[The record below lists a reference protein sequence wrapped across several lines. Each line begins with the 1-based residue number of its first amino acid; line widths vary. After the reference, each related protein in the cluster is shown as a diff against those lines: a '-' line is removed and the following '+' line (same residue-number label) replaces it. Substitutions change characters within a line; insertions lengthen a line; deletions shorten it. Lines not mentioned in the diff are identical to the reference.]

1 MNTSPLKIQMLN
13 LNAQCDGIRSVWE
26 IISATQVGLLM
37 EILIII
43 LSQSFVTPLKVYLAI
58 GVDCLGDHVSPLSL
72 PTKVGMCIHYQ

>member
-1 MNTSPLKIQMLN
+1 MLN

-26 IISATQVGLLM
+26 VISATQVGLLM

-43 LSQSFVTPLKVYLAI
+43 LSQSFVTSLKVYLAI

-72 PTKVGMCIHYQ
+72 PPLK